1 MKKGVD
7 FTGVN
12 VVFFCHD
19 GEGNI
24 LMGKRSKTTRDE
36 HGKWDL
42 GGGAVEFGEK
52 IEDALRREIK
62 EEYGTDVMEFEFL
75 GFRDV
80 HKLDEEGNN
89 IHWIAL
95 DYKVLIDRKEV
106 KNKVPDEHVEIGW
119 FTLSNL
125 PTPLHSQMPVFLKK
139 YRQKLIAK

>member
-52 IEDALRREIK
+52 IEDALEREIK
-62 EEYGTDVMEFEFL
+62 EEYGTDVLDFEFL
-75 GFRDV
+75 GIMDV
-80 HKLDEEGNN
+80 HRKDHNGNKT
-89 IHWIAL
+89 HWIAL
-95 DYKVLIDRKEV
+95 CHKVLVNKMKV
-106 KNKVPDEHVEIGW
+106 KNAAPKDHDEIGW
-119 FTLSNL
+119 FTLDNL
-125 PTPLHSQMPVFLKK
+125 PKPTHSQLPKFLKK
-139 YRQKLIAK
+139 YKSKL